1 MTRIFISY
9 RREDTAADMTDR
21 IYERLVQRWG
31 RRVFMDIDSLVGGD
45 LFAKAIE
52 ENLDHCAVMLVVIGR
67 HWVSL
72 SDEHG
77 ARRIDSPGD
86 YPRMEVAAALRRG
99 IRVVPVLVGNA
110 PLPRAEELPADVRGL
125 LDRQVVRLSRERFEA
140 DVRQLL
146 DAVAH
151 EMPGSGRRATAAK
164 WLGAATALVALFLG
178 VAWYLAGTAE
188 ETSVSKSDA
197 TREAKPDAPTAVTA
211 ALPTAP
217 PPAQAASLA
226 GAAAVQPKPSLGG
239 LPRPAAGASRQ
250 DVAAAPPS
258 VSPNTADTAARPHVA
273 QVRPRSGSAARS
285 TSVTGDWVST
295 PITNAYAGNHRFILR
310 FELVQKADTVMGT
323 VFQAD
328 VGDDVGYS
336 RDIFDG
342 RIDGDVISFHTKGEM
357 TGGPNGTL
365 VPYKQRYVGTMQAGT
380 RQIEFRR
387 HNDMGNRIER
397 FTVMPKP

>member
-1 MTRIFISY
+1 M
-9 RREDTAADMTDR
+9 
-21 IYERLVQRWG
+21 
-31 RRVFMDIDSLVGGD
+31 
-45 LFAKAIE
+45 
-52 ENLDHCAVMLVVIGR
+52 
-67 HWVSL
+67 SL

-273 QVRPRSGSAARS
+273 QVRPRSESAARS

-310 FELVQKADTVMGT
+310 FELVQKADTVMHG
-323 VFQAD
+323 VSGRCRRRRWLQQRHFRRPHRRR
-328 VGDDVGYS
+328 
-336 RDIFDG
+336 RDFVPHKRRDDG
-342 RIDGDVISFHTKGEM
+342 RAELM
-357 TGGPNGTL
+357 
-365 VPYKQRYVGTMQAGT
+365 VPYKQMYVGTMQAGT